1 MYQYLVAFNYSVV
14 SDVNI
19 ITVINKPTSIVLD
32 YPELITC
39 DTNLGTVC
47 QYIEEETGY
56 TDVELLSFSLL
67 G

>member
-14 SDVNI
+14 SGVG
-19 ITVINKPTSIVLD
+19 ITTKIGSPTSIVLD
-32 YPELITC
+32 YSELITR
-39 DTNLGTVC
+39 DTDLDTVSQC
-47 QYIEEETGY
+47 IEEETGY